1 VGPLFPVARRAAAC
15 YHSTMLKVL
24 HIEDDT
30 ANRALV
36 RKVLSAAGF
45 MVIEADDGISG
56 IKKALAAQPDVILLD
71 IGLPDMDGYEVT
83 LKLRGELAGR
93 DVPIVAITG
102 RGDKKMSAA
111 VGCDGLITKPID
123 IGALPGQ
130 VLAFAGGTHKD
141 RTTADRATDD
151 DATLLV
157 EQSRK
162 IASRLQA
169 KIEEL
174 EETNQRLLESEKVRD
189 EFYRNL
195 SHELSTPLTP
205 AVGYLS
211 MLRNGDLGALS
222 PLQTRAIDS
231 INRGVT
237 RVRALVDNL
246 LDMTALSTGK
256 MAFFP
261 RPYDFNAAAHEAIA
275 LTLDRFKE
283 RGIALET
290 EIPDEHCAGY
300 GDPDKLKRAMVQ
312 LLENAVKFC
321 RSDEGRVHVSA
332 RSDGG
337 RLSFLVYDSGQ
348 GIPENEL
355 EAIFKTFYQIDGSIT
370 REHGGTGIGLA
381 LARRIIERFG
391 GEVWA
396 ESPPQGDP
404 ARLGWAQ
411 TMVGLWVPDRMID
424 ATPGPEDGAS

>member
-1 VGPLFPVARRAAAC
+1 
-15 YHSTMLKVL
+15 
-24 HIEDDT
+24 
-30 ANRALV
+30 
-36 RKVLSAAGF
+36 
-45 MVIEADDGISG
+45 
-56 IKKALAAQPDVILLD
+56 
-71 IGLPDMDGYEVT
+71 MDGYEVT

-102 RGDKKMSAA
+102 KGDKKMSAA

-123 IGALPGQ
+123 ITALPSQ
-130 VLAFAGGTHKD
+130 VLSFVGGTHKE
-141 RTTADRATDD
+141 RKAADSPAGE
-151 DATLLV
+151 DAALLV

-174 EETNQRLLESEKVRD
+174 EQTNKRLVESEKVRD

-211 MLRNGDLGALS
+211 MLRNGDLGQLS
-222 PLQTRAIDS
+222 PLQTRAIES
-231 INRGVT
+231 VNRGVT

-256 MAFFP
+256 MSFFP
-261 RPYDFNAAAHEAIA
+261 RPYDFNVAANEAVE
-275 LTLDRFKE
+275 LTMDRFKE
-283 RGIALET
+283 RGIALQL
-290 EIPDEHCAGY
+290 EIPTERCPGF

-321 RSDEGRVHVSA
+321 RTDEGRVHVKAQCGS
-332 RSDGG
+332 G

-348 GIPENEL
+348 GIPEGEL
-355 EAIFKTFYQIDGSIT
+355 ESIFKTFYQIDGSPT

-396 ESPPQGDP
+396 ESPPQGD
-404 ARLGWAQ
+404 AAHLDWAQ
-411 TMVGLWVPDRMID
+411 TMVGLWVPERMV
-424 ATPGPEDGAS
+424 ATTPMPKPREDQR